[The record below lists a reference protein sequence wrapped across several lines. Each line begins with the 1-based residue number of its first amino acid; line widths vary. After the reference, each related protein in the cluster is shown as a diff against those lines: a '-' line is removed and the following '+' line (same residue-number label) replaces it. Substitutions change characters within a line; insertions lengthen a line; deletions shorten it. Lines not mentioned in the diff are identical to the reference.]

1 MVEAYTGRPRF
12 FGALSAKTAIQ
23 TLGRLSTKSSIGII
37 IFTGIIHRASGGQHT
52 LRKEV
57 SLMLR
62 LLVLLIALLRD
73 VKTITIT
80 LKK

>member
-1 MVEAYTGRPRF
+1 MVEAYTS
-12 FGALSAKTAIQ
+12 LSHSFRVLEAKIAIQ
-23 TLGRLSTKSSIGII
+23 TLGRLSTKSNISII
-37 IFTGIIHRASGGQHT
+37 IFTSIIHRASGGQHT
-52 LRKEV
+52 LRKGV

-62 LLVLLIALLRD
+62 LLVLLIELLRD

>member
-1 MVEAYTGRPRF
+1 M
-12 FGALSAKTAIQ
+12 
-23 TLGRLSTKSSIGII
+23 STDRGNFLNIDKFII
-37 IFTGIIHRASGGQHT
+37 ISTSIIRGASGGQHT
-52 LRKEV
+52 IRKEV

-62 LLVLLIALLRD
+62 LLVLLIAFLND